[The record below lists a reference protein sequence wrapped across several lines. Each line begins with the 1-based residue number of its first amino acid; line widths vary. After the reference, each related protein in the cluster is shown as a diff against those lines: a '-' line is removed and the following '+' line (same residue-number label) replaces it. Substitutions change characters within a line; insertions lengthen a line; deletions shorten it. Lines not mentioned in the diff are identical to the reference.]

1 LALFGAGELLLK
13 SESRRGF
20 FDADG
25 LDRASGE
32 VKVGAVFGEREMG
45 RFPEKPPGI
54 R

>member
-1 LALFGAGELLLK
+1 MLK

-45 RFPEKPPGI
+45 KFPEKPPVI

>member
-1 LALFGAGELLLK
+1 MK
-13 SESRRGF
+13 SMSKRGF

-25 LDRASGE
+25 LDRASVE
-32 VKVGAVFGEREMG
+32 VKLVAVFGEREMG

>member
-1 LALFGAGELLLK
+1 MKF
-13 SESRRGF
+13 ESKRGF

-32 VKVGAVFGEREMG
+32 VKVAAAFGEREMG
-45 RFPEKPPGI
+45 KFPEKPPGI

>member
-1 LALFGAGELLLK
+1 MK
-13 SESRRGF
+13 SESKRGF

-25 LDRASGE
+25 LDGASGE

-45 RFPEKPPGI
+45 KFPEKPPGI